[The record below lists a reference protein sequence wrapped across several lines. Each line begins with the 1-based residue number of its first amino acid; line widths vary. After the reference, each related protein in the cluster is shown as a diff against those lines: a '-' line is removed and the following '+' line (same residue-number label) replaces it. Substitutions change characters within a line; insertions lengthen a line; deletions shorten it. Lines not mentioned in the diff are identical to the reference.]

1 MSNCYNSGK
10 IIGNA
15 SNLYIAGIIG
25 FFKNRETT
33 IIDNVFNTADI
44 EIKENSIDID
54 IGGIGAESYGRVVQI
69 NNAYNI
75 GNVNINTKSPNIQ
88 RIGGVLAIN
97 LSNSIIL
104 DDCYYLKGTYS
115 VGVGEG
121 ASTGVTELDDIS
133 KFPNVLE
140 VVNEEGAFKE
150 DIKNINNGY
159 QILEWQ

>member
-1 MSNCYNSGK
+1 M
-10 IIGNA
+10 
-15 SNLYIAGIIG
+15 
-25 FFKNRETT
+25 
-33 IIDNVFNTADI
+33 
-44 EIKENSIDID
+44 
-54 IGGIGAESYGRVVQI
+54 
-69 NNAYNI
+69 
-75 GNVNINTKSPNIQ
+75 NINTKSPNIQ

-121 ASTGVTELDDIS
+121 EEGTSTGVTELDDIS